1 MKKKLTA
8 VLCSA
13 VFAAAVL
20 AGCGQA
26 AENQPAAASSASA
39 VTSAAVT
46 SSAATAATSAAQT
59 AEAAQTMA
67 SAAVTTASGTE
78 TAASA
83 ATSTASS
90 AEIHIMALKGPTAM
104 GLVKFMNDADAGTLS
119 DNSYTFSIAA
129 SPDEVSPALVQ
140 GKADIAAVPGNLASV
155 LYNKT
160 KGGIEVLAI
169 NTLGVLSIVDTDGSI
184 KSVADL
190 KGRTLYASGKGATP
204 EYVLNYILQQNGLDP
219 AKDVKI
225 EWKSE
230 HAECLSALLAD
241 PSAVAM
247 LPQPFVTTA
256 QMKSDKV
263 RVALDLTKE
272 WDSLQKNSDTPSALV
287 MGVVC
292 ARREFVDAHPE
303 AVKAFLEH
311 YSDSVD
317 YVNGNTEAAAELV
330 GKYDIV
336 PAAVAVKALPQC
348 SITFIDGSSM
358 KEKLSGFLQVLYDQN
373 PAAVGGAVPGDDFY
387 YGQ

>member
-1 MKKKLTA
+1 MNSMKKKLTA

-13 VFAAAVL
+13 AFAAALL

-26 AENQPAAASSASA
+26 ADNPPASA
-39 VTSAAVT
+39 PAAVT
-46 SSAATAATSAAQT
+46 SSAAAESSAAPAAAATAQT
-59 AEAAQTMA
+59 AAA
-67 SAAVTTASGTE
+67 AA
-78 TAASA
+78 
-83 ATSTASS
+83 TASS
-90 AEIHIMALKGPTAM
+90 AEIHIVALKGPTAM

-119 DNSYTFSIAA
+119 DNSYVFSIAA

-219 AKDVKI
+219 ARDVKI

-272 WDSLQKNSDTPSALV
+272 WDSLQKNSDAPSALV

-292 ARREFVDAHPE
+292 MRREFADAHPE